1 MFYFIEQET
10 REGDREYRTSWT
22 EEANSVE
29 DLEKIYNVEH
39 EECGVDVDNGE
50 IFTED
55 INTRTMTQHEFDVV
69 SRFC

>member
-10 REGDREYRTSWT
+10 REGDREYITSWT

-29 DLEKIYNVEH
+29 DLEEIYNVEH
-39 EECGVDVDNGE
+39 EGCGVDADNGE

-55 INTRTMTQHEFDVV
+55 INVRTMTQKEFDVV
-69 SRFC
+69 SRFI